1 MRLQEKQKELE
12 QEVIA
17 NLRAI
22 PKMPEGLLPHTVY
35 VEEEGE
41 DADRHGVPVYTMYR
55 LEEIRPDGSCVL
67 YNPDS
72 RECFPCRHL
81 HEINID
87 WLVTVWERYL
97 ELCVEQD
104 TWKQNA
110 AAFLK
115 VRTGKTDVE
124 AAGFVDSG
132 WDRCAAYTDN
142 LKRFLGE
149 DETKEVWIFSFPI
162 DNFERDAPAGEIISD
177 YENNRHTE
185 VEKMTPLEFT
195 ARINDEAFNDQD
207 NWVRAIE
214 LPKA

>member
-1 MRLQEKQKELE
+1 MRLQKKQEELE
-12 QEVIA
+12 REIIA
-17 NLRAI
+17 NLCAI
-22 PKMPEGLLPHTVY
+22 PKMPEELLPHTVY

-41 DADRHGVPVYTMYR
+41 DAEHHGIPVCTAYK
-55 LEEIRPDGSCVL
+55 LEDIRPDGSCVL

-72 RECFPCRHL
+72 GERFPCRHL
-81 HEINID
+81 YEVNID

-104 TWKQNA
+104 LWKRNA
-110 AAFLK
+110 TAFLK
-115 VRTGKTDVE
+115 GRTGKTDTEITDFVE
-124 AAGFVDSG
+124 SG

-149 DETKEVWIFSFPI
+149 EGGREVWVFSFPME
-162 DNFERDAPAGEIISD
+162 DFERDAPDRGIVSD
-177 YENNRHTE
+177 YRDNPHSR

-195 ARINDEAFNDQD
+195 ARINDDMFNDRG

-214 LPKA
+214 LPGE